1 MFTRLD
7 QPRTWFDYLLHV
19 TVYVVH
25 IIYAEDRRGNEG
37 DSEEYQRKGN

>member
-7 QPRTWFDYLLHV
+7 QPITWFDYLLHA

-37 DSEEYQRKGN
+37 DSEEYQGKRN